1 MSEHEQEKNEVEVE
15 AIEIAEE
22 IKENTD
28 APDDIDA
35 PSEEELKKVMAKYDP
50 SARTRHFEGVPKLI
64 VRWSLVIFAIFMLL
78 MNVNPFA
85 LFPSE
90 VIYFLQNTP
99 VISFVFNPIIN
110 GLAFLSLQPPQ
121 IQRAIFAGAV
131 IFFAFLLYPSPSKHG
146 NTRVNHVPITDFLLG
161 GAGAFSFFYFVIF
174 FERITGQMGAIT
186 TMDFHMVILAIVIL
200 FIACYRVVGVPL
212 MIVAAVFLAYALFG
226 EHIPGMFGHRGF
238 RMMRIANH
246 SFYQMEGI
254 LGVPIGVASTF
265 IFVFLLFGAFIRK
278 TGIGQF
284 FIDISNA
291 IAGRSVGGPAKAAV
305 IVSALQATICGSS
318 VANTVASGSFTIPMM
333 KRLGYNKNFAG
344 AVEAAASTGG
354 QIMPPIMGAAAFI
367 MADITGIPFAQIAL
381 AALIPAILYFVCV
394 FASVHFEAKKANLK
408 PMPED
413 QIPKALPLLLQ
424 KGYLMLGLLAVVFF
438 LARGYT
444 PTASA
449 IFAIVICI
457 ILSMFRKDTR
467 LTPTKIFEA
476 MEAAARNVVSIGVAC
491 AMAGIVVGVVTLT
504 GLGITFADAMISM
517 AGVIDHETLRLIAV
531 LFFCMLAS
539 LILGLGV
546 PTTAK
551 YVIMAT
557 VTAPIL
563 VGIGVDDLGNPIIP
577 LLAAHMFVFYFGT
590 DADITPPV
598 ALASYAAAAV
608 SRGDPMKTSVV
619 AMKLAIAA
627 YIIPYIFVFNTQMLF
642 IDPTFM
648 GIFMTTVTGVV
659 GIIGIAA
666 AVSGFFVRRVPWHLR
681 IILILA
687 SLMVINTDLP
697 TDIVG
702 IAIIGGVYVWQ
713 KFISKGKDGGEPAVV
728 TA

>member
-1 MSEHEQEKNEVEVE
+1 MSEDKKALETE
-15 AIEIAEE
+15 AIETETIETESIETEA
-22 IKENTD
+22 T
-28 APDDIDA
+28 DA
-35 PSEEELKKVMAKYDP
+35 PSEEELKRIMSKYDP
-50 SARTRHFEGVPKLI
+50 SARTRHFDGVPKLV
-64 VRWSLVIFAIFMLL
+64 VRWSLFAFAVLMLL
-78 MNVNPFA
+78 MNINP
-85 LFPSE
+85 
-90 VIYFLQNTP
+90 YG
-99 VISFVFNPIIN
+99 II
-110 GLAFLSLQPPQ
+110 QPQ
-121 IQRAIFAGAV
+121 ILEAILNAPGIGPVFSVMIDGLSFFSMLPQQIRRATFAGFV
-131 IFFAFLLYPSPSKHG
+131 ILFAFILYPSPNKAG
-146 NTRVNHVPITDFLLG
+146 NTRVNHVPIIDWIYG
-161 GAGAFSFFYFVIF
+161 VVGACSFFYFALF

-186 TMDFHMVILAIVIL
+186 TMDFHMVIIATIVL

-212 MIVAAVFLAYALFG
+212 MVVAAVFLAYALFG

-238 RMMRIANH
+238 RMMRVANH

-305 IVSALQATICGSS
+305 IVSSLQATICGSS

-344 AVEAAASTGG
+344 AVEASASTGG
-354 QIMPPIMGAAAFI
+354 QVVPPIMGAAAFI
-367 MADITGIPFAQIAL
+367 MADITGLPFAHIAL

-408 PMPED
+408 SMPED
-413 QIPKALPLLLQ
+413 QIPKILPLILQ
-424 KGYLMLGLLAVVFF
+424 KGYLMLGLLVVVFF
-438 LARGYT
+438 LALGYT
-444 PTASA
+444 PTTSA
-449 IFAIVICI
+449 IYSIGICI
-457 ILSMFRKDTR
+457 ILSMFRKETR
-467 LTPTKIFEA
+467 LTPKKIFEA

-491 AMAGIVVGVVTLT
+491 AMAGIIVGVVTLT

-517 AGVIDHETLRLIAV
+517 AGIIDHPALRLVAV

-563 VGIGVDDLGNPIIP
+563 VGMGVDDLGNPIIP

-608 SRGDPMKTSVV
+608 SRGDPMKTSVI

-627 YIIPYIFVFNTQMLF
+627 YLIPYIFVFNPQMLF
-642 IDPTFM
+642 IDPTVY
-648 GIFMTTVTGVV
+648 GVVTTVISGVF

-666 AVSGFFVRRVPWHLR
+666 AVSGFFVRRVPWYLR
-681 IILILA
+681 IAL
-687 SLMVINTDLP
+687 
-697 TDIVG
+697 IVG
-702 IAIIGGVYVWQ
+702 GILVIDPAMTSDIIGATIVVGIYVWQ
-713 KFISKGKDGGEPAVV
+713 KFISKGNTPTVA

>member
-1 MSEHEQEKNEVEVE
+1 MSEEEKKAVEATAEPLE
-15 AIEIAEE
+15 AIEPDMPPDMLNEAEF
-22 IKENTD
+22 
-28 APDDIDA
+28 
-35 PSEEELKKVMAKYDP
+35 KKIMSKYDP
-50 SARTRHFEGVPKLI
+50 AARTRHFEGVPKLI
-64 VRWSLVIFAIFMLL
+64 VRWSLVIFALYMLL
-78 MNVNPFA
+78 LNVNPYA
-85 LFPSE
+85 MIP
-90 VIYFLQNTP
+90 QD
-99 VISFVFNPIIN
+99 VISAIQGIPGVNIVFNAMLN
-110 GLAFLSLQPPQ
+110 ALSFLSMQPPQ
-121 IQRAIFAGAV
+121 IQRASFAGFV
-131 IFFAFLLYPSPSKHG
+131 MFFAFMLYPAPSKAG

-161 GAGAFSFFYFVIF
+161 IVGAGSFFYFVFF

-186 TMDFHMVILAIVIL
+186 TMDFHMVIIAIIIL

-254 LGVPIGVASTF
+254 LGVPVGVASTF
-265 IFVFLLFGAFIRK
+265 IFVFLLFGAFVRK

-291 IAGRSVGGPAKAAV
+291 IAGRSVGGPAKATV
-305 IVSALQATICGSS
+305 IVSSLQATICGSS

-333 KRLGYNKNFAG
+333 KRLGYDKNFAG
-344 AVEAAASTGG
+344 AVEASASTGG
-354 QIMPPIMGAAAFI
+354 QLIPPIMGAAAFI

-381 AALIPAILYFVCV
+381 AASIPALLYFVCV
-394 FASVHFEAKKANLK
+394 FAAVHFEAKKANLK
-408 PMPED
+408 PMPDE
-413 QIPKALPLLLQ
+413 QIPKALPLILQ

-438 LARGYT
+438 LALGFT
-444 PTASA
+444 PTTSA
-449 IFAIVICI
+449 VYSIAICI
-457 ILSMFRKDTR
+457 ALSMFRKDTR

-476 MEAAARNVVSIGVAC
+476 MEAAARNVISIGVAC
-491 AMAGIVVGVVTLT
+491 AMAGVVVGVVTLT

-517 AGVIDHETLRLIAV
+517 AGIINHEGMRLVAV

-563 VGIGVDDLGNPIIP
+563 IGIGVDDLGNPIIP

-608 SRGDPMKTSVV
+608 SRGDPMRTSVI

-627 YIIPYIFVFNTQMLF
+627 YIIPYIFVFNPQMLF
-642 IDPTFM
+642 INPTFV
-648 GIFMTTVTGVV
+648 GISTTLISGII

-666 AVSGFFVRRVPWHLR
+666 AVSGFFVRRVPWYLR
-681 IILILA
+681 VMLILGA
-687 SLMVINTDLP
+687 ILVVDSGMVS
-697 TDIVG
+697 DITG
-702 IAIIGGVYVWQ
+702 AAIIAGIYIWQ
-713 KFISKGKDGGEPAVV
+713 RFTNKNKNIPALA
-728 TA
+728 T